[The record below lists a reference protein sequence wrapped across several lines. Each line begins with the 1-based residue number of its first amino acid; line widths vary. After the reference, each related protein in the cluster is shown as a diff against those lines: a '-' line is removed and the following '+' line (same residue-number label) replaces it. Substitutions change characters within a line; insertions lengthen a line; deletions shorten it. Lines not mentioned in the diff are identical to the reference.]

1 MSLMQRIKS
10 IAAALL
16 MIAAAVAMLIY
27 PGTGLAFIALILS
40 ASLTLYGLRTLVY
53 YFSMARH
60 MVGGKRILYQGLIVF
75 DLGIFTLTMAY
86 NHTIYVILYL
96 LAIHAFAG
104 VVDVMRAMEAR
115 RFDGPWRMDMLRYC
129 ECLHRHTGGDL
140 RLLPQQ
146 HAGYRLYL
154 RLRPDLFRCF
164 ENRQRPSQD
173 LHYLYPVSGLISLC
187 HKRSI
192 DSEEELWNCYLRDSQ
207 S

>member
-86 NHTIYVILYL
+86 NHTVYVILYL

-115 RFDGPWRMDMLRYC
+115 RFDGPCFDGHWRMDMA
-129 ECLHRHTGGDL
+129 TGVVNVAIAILAVICGFFL
-140 RLLPQQ
+140 
-146 HAGYRLYL
+146 
-154 RLRPDLFRCF
+154 
-164 ENRQRPSQD
+164 NSMQD
-173 LHYLYPVSGLISLC
+173 IVYIYASGLIYSAVL
-187 HKRSI
+187 KIVNALRKTSI
-192 DSEEELWNCYLRDSQ
+192 IYIQ
-207 S
+207 

>member
-27 PGTGLAFIALILS
+27 
-40 ASLTLYGLRTLVY
+40 LVY

-86 NHTIYVILYL
+86 NHTVYVILYL

-115 RFDGPWRMDMLRYC
+115 RFDGPWRMDMA
-129 ECLHRHTGGDL
+129 TGVVNVAIAILAVICGFFL
-140 RLLPQQ
+140 
-146 HAGYRLYL
+146 
-154 RLRPDLFRCF
+154 
-164 ENRQRPSQD
+164 NSMQD
-173 LHYLYPVSGLISLC
+173 IVYIYASGLIYSAVL
-187 HKRSI
+187 KIVNALRKTSI
-192 DSEEELWNCYLRDSQ
+192 IYIQ
-207 S
+207 

>member
-40 ASLTLYGLRTLVY
+40 ASLTLYGLRMLVY

-115 RFDGPWRMDMLRYC
+115 RFDGHWRMDMA
-129 ECLHRHTGGDL
+129 TGVVNVAIAILAVICGFIL
-140 RLLPQQ
+140 
-146 HAGYRLYL
+146 
-154 RLRPDLFRCF
+154 
-164 ENRQRPSQD
+164 NNMQD
-173 LHYLYPVSGLISLC
+173 IVYIYASGLIYSAVL
-187 HKRSI
+187 KIVNALRKTSI
-192 DSEEELWNCYLRDSQ
+192 IYIQ
-207 S
+207 

>member
-60 MVGGKRILYQGLIVF
+60 MVGGKRIQYQGLIVF

-96 LAIHAFAG
+96 LAIH
-104 VVDVMRAMEAR
+104 VVDVMCAMEAR
-115 RFDGPWRMDMLRYC
+115 RFDGPWRMDMA
-129 ECLHRHTGGDL
+129 TGVVNVAIAILAVICGFFL
-140 RLLPQQ
+140 
-146 HAGYRLYL
+146 
-154 RLRPDLFRCF
+154 
-164 ENRQRPSQD
+164 NNMQD
-173 LHYLYPVSGLISLC
+173 IVYIYASGLIYSAVL
-187 HKRSI
+187 KIVNALRKTSI
-192 DSEEELWNCYLRDSQ
+192 IYIQ
-207 S
+207 